1 MTHERG
7 DSERDGKD
15 GPRRG
20 GGRRGGGVPRGG
32 RGRGPGPGHGAA
44 GMSGVRGEPQRRG
57 RSRMRRGDVRA
68 ALMVALL
75 DGPAH
80 GYELIQ
86 RLETRTDGR
95 WKPSPGSVYPLLQM
109 MADEGLVTT
118 REEEGKRV
126 HDLTDDGRRVAEERA
141 ESGDLPWEAVRTAG
155 DGSLRTATRDLQRAA
170 REVALAG
177 SPDAVARAT
186 EIVTDARRKL
196 YGLLA
201 ES

>member
-1 MTHERG
+1 
-7 DSERDGKD
+7 
-15 GPRRG
+15 
-20 GGRRGGGVPRGG
+20 
-32 RGRGPGPGHGAA
+32 
-44 GMSGVRGEPQRRG
+44 
-57 RSRMRRGDVRA
+57 MRRGDVRA
-68 ALMVALL
+68 ALLVALL

-118 REEEGKRV
+118 DEKDDKRV
-126 HDLTDDGRRVAEERA
+126 HGLTDEGRRAAEERA
-141 ESGDLPWEAVRTAG
+141 DSGDLPWDAVRSAG

-170 REVALAG
+170 REVALSG
-177 SPDAVARAT
+177 SPESVARAT

-201 ES
+201 EN